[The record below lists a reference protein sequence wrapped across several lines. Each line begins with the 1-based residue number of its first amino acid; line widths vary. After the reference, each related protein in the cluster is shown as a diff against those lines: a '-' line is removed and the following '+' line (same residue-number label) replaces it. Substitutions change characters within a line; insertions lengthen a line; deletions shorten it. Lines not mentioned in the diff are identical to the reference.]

1 MRKVRNL
8 KECSLVLGQV
18 TGKKI
23 LVVQGYA
30 VTLELKATCESSLIP
45 VGTTYSTFGTNSKV
59 PVGCSSEGL

>member
-23 LVVQGYA
+23 LVVQGHA
-30 VTLELKATCESSLIP
+30 VTLELVRV
-45 VGTTYSTFGTNSKV
+45 VGLQF
-59 PVGCSSEGL
+59 

>member
-23 LVVQGYA
+23 LVVQGHA
-30 VTLELKATCESSLIP
+30 FTLELVRVVL
-45 VGTTYSTFGTNSKV
+45 TTYVDNFGTSSEV